1 MRGKP
6 LTYTQLALG
15 FAIFGS
21 ATPVS
26 QIIGRSFPTFI
37 GSLGR
42 MLIAALLLVPFL
54 IWQRQAF
61 RDLSRREL
69 GSLALIT
76 VFGMVG
82 FTLFLIY
89 GLRLTTGVAASVIMA
104 TTPAMTA
111 VGAWLFFS
119 ESLTKLKVAALV
131 LAFAGVAV
139 VNATQF
145 GQDGGAGWTATV
157 FGGLLVFGAV
167 CCQALYT
174 LAGKPAG
181 EQLTPVQITGVTSA
195 AAAVLFVPLALLQ
208 VGSFDASQVQTSGVV
223 ALLWWGAGTLVL
235 GTLFMYSG
243 MQKASGLIASA
254 FTGVMPVSALV
265 LSYVLLGEAFRW
277 IHLVGFAA
285 VLASIVLMAYANQRQ
300 PASQAG

>member
-1 MRGKP
+1 MKGKP

-21 ATPVS
+21 ATPIS
-26 QIIGRSFPTFI
+26 QIIGQSFPTFI
-37 GSLGR
+37 ASLGR
-42 MLIAALLLVPFL
+42 MLIAALLLAPLV
-54 IWQRQAF
+54 ITQRQAV

-69 GSLALIT
+69 TSLALIT

-82 FTLFLIY
+82 FTLFLLY
-89 GLRLTTGVAASVIMA
+89 GLSLTTGVAASVIMA
-104 TTPAMTA
+104 TTPTMTA

-119 ESLTKLKVAALV
+119 ESLTKLKGIALA
-131 LAFAGVAV
+131 LAFVGVAV
-139 VNATQF
+139 VNISQF
-145 GQDGGAGWTATV
+145 GQGGGGDWTAIV

-195 AAAVLFVPLALLQ
+195 AAAVLFVPLALFQ
-208 VGSFDASQVQTSGVV
+208 VGSFDTSQVETSGLV
-223 ALLWWGAGTLVL
+223 ALLWWGAGTLAL

-254 FTGVMPVSALV
+254 FTGVMPISALV
-265 LSYVLLGEAFRW
+265 LSYVLLGEPFRW
-277 IHLVGFAA
+277 IHVVGFA
-285 VLASIVLMAYANQRQ
+285 VVIASIVVMAYANERE
-300 PASQAG
+300 PAGTPG

>member
-1 MRGKP
+1 VSGRAV
-6 LTYTQLALG
+6 TYGQLALG

-21 ATPVS
+21 ATPIS

-42 MLIAALLLVPFL
+42 MLIAALLLAPLL
-54 IWQRQAF
+54 IKQRKAF
-61 RDLSRREL
+61 RGLSRREL
-69 GSLALIT
+69 TSLALIT

-119 ESLTKLKVAALV
+119 ESLTKVKIVALGLALV
-131 LAFAGVAV
+131 GVVV
-139 VNATQF
+139 VNISQF
-145 GQDGGAGWTATV
+145 GQDGGGGWTSIV
-157 FGGLLVFGAV
+157 LGGLLVFGAV

-195 AAAVLFVPLALLQ
+195 AAAVLFVPLALFQ
-208 VGSFDASQVQTSGVV
+208 VGGFEPRQVEFSSVV
-223 ALLWWGAGTLVL
+223 ALLWWGGGTLVL
-235 GTLFMYSG
+235 GTLFMYTA
-243 MQKASGLIASA
+243 MQEASGLIASA

-265 LSYVLLGEAFRW
+265 LSYLLLGEEFRW
-277 IHLVGFAA
+277 IHLLGFAL
-285 VLASIVLMAYANQRQ
+285 VLASIAVMAYADQREA
-300 PASQAG
+300 AS

>member
-1 MRGKP
+1 MKGEA
-6 LTYTQLALG
+6 LTHTQLALG
-15 FAIFGS
+15 FAVFGS
-21 ATPVS
+21 ATPIS

-42 MLIAALLLVPFL
+42 MLIAALLLAPLL
-54 IWQRQAF
+54 IGQRQAF
-61 RDLSRREL
+61 RGLSRREL
-69 GSLALIT
+69 ASLGLIT

-82 FTLFLIY
+82 FTLFLLY
-89 GLRLTTGVAASVIMA
+89 GLSLTTGVAASVIMA

-111 VGAWLFFS
+111 VGAWLFFH
-119 ESLTKLKVAALV
+119 EALTKLKVAALV

-139 VNATQF
+139 VNGSQY
-145 GQDGGAGWTATV
+145 GQGGIGNWTSIV

-181 EQLTPVQITGVTSA
+181 EQLSPVQITGVTSA
-195 AAAVLFVPLALLQ
+195 AAAVLFVPLALFQ
-208 VGSFDASQVQTSGVV
+208 VGGFDASQVETSGLV
-223 ALLWWGAGTLVL
+223 ALLWWGAGTLAL

-243 MQKASGLIASA
+243 MQTASGLIASA

-265 LSYVLLGEAFRW
+265 LSYVLLGEPFRW
-277 IHLVGFAA
+277 IHVLGFA
-285 VLASIVLMAYANQRQ
+285 VVVASIVVVAYANERQ
-300 PASQAG
+300 PSS

>member
-1 MRGKP
+1 MRGKA
-6 LTYTQLALG
+6 LTWTQLALG

-21 ATPVS
+21 ATPIS

-42 MLIAALLLVPFL
+42 MLIAALLLAPLLVT
-54 IWQRQAF
+54 QRQAF
-61 RDLSRREL
+61 RGLSRREL

-82 FTLFLIY
+82 FTLFLLY
-89 GLRLTTGVAASVIMA
+89 GLSLTTGVAASVIMA

-111 VGAWLFFS
+111 VGAWLFFH
-119 ESLTKLKVAALV
+119 EQLTRLKVGALA

-139 VNATQF
+139 VNGSQY
-145 GQDGGAGWTATV
+145 GQGAGGSWSSIV
-157 FGGLLVFGAV
+157 LGGLLVFGAV

-195 AAAVLFVPLALLQ
+195 AAAVLFVPLALFQ
-208 VGSFDASQVQTSGVV
+208 VGGFEVSQVETSGFL
-223 ALLWWGAGTLVL
+223 ALLWWGAGTLAL

-243 MQKASGLIASA
+243 MQRASGLIASA

-265 LSYVLLGEAFRW
+265 LSYVLLGEPFRW
-277 IHLVGFAA
+277 LHLVGFAA
-285 VLASIVLMAYANQRQ
+285 VLASIVVMAYANERQ
-300 PASQAG
+300 SA

>member
-1 MRGKP
+1 VKGKA
-6 LTYTQLALG
+6 LAWTQLALG
-15 FAIFGS
+15 FAVFGS

-42 MLIAALLLVPFL
+42 MLIAALLLAPLV
-54 IWQRQAF
+54 IRQRHAF
-61 RDLSRREL
+61 RGLSRREL
-69 GSLALIT
+69 GSLGLIT

-82 FTLFLIY
+82 FTLFLLY
-89 GLRLTTGVAASVIMA
+89 GLSLTTGVAASVIMA

-111 VGAWLFFS
+111 VGAWLFFH
-119 ESLTKLKVAALV
+119 EELTRTKVGALA

-139 VNATQF
+139 VNGSQY
-145 GQDGGAGWTATV
+145 GQGSGGSWTSIV
-157 FGGLLVFGAV
+157 LGGLLVFGAV

-195 AAAVLFVPLALLQ
+195 AAAVLFVPLALFQ
-208 VGSFDASQVQTSGVV
+208 VGGFDVAEVETSGLL
-223 ALLWWGAGTLVL
+223 ALLWWGAGTLAL
-235 GTLFMYSG
+235 GTLLMYSG

-265 LSYVLLGEAFRW
+265 LSYVLLGEPFRW
-277 IHLVGFAA
+277 LHLVGFAA
-285 VLASIVLMAYANQRQ
+285 VLASIVIMAYANQQ
-300 PASQAG
+300 QAS